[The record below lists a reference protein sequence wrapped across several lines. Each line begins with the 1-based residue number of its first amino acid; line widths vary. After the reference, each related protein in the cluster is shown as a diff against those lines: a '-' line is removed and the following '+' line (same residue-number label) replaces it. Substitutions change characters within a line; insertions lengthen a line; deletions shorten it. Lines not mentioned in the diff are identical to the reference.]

1 MTTTHDSDTLLDQL
15 QTMDADAFESFV
27 GELWERKGWTTTVS
41 QHSNDA
47 GIDVIARRD
56 DPFEQK
62 HLIQAK
68 RYGPTTTVGSPDIQQ
83 YASLKQQEPNT
94 DAVVI
99 VTTNQFTTHARDRA
113 TELNVKLI
121 NGNEL
126 IALIDETDAY
136 DLLETYLSATETT
149 SHPSQTTSPDRQ
161 RRSTYER
168 VQETAKGF
176 SWADISPD
184 IYLGFVLMGTIAWC
198 VGLLFGIAGINGG
211 FIGRAASVVAINS
224 WIIFPI
230 ALYYEA
236 ARMADATE
244 WAPQGMLYAVGGGIP
259 FVNAVVGGYYL
270 FRRRQTC
277 LAEENEE
284 LLFID
289 RRDKAASR
297 DGDQQW

>member
-15 QTMDADAFESFV
+15 QTMDADSFESFV
-27 GELWERKGWTTTVS
+27 GELWERQGWTTTVS

-47 GIDVIARRD
+47 GIDVVATRH

-83 YASLKQQEPNT
+83 YASLKQQVPDA

-99 VTTNQFTTHARDRA
+99 VTTNRFTTHARDRA

-126 IALIDETDAY
+126 ITLIDEADAY
-136 DLLETYLSATETT
+136 DLLKTYLSATETT
-149 SHPSQTTSPDRQ
+149 SRPSQAPSPDRQ
-161 RRSTYER
+161 GLSTYER
-168 VQETAKGF
+168 VQETARGF
-176 SWADISPD
+176 SWADISAD
-184 IYLGFVLMGTIAWC
+184 VYLGFILIGTAAWC
-198 VGLLFGIAGINGG
+198 IGLLFGIAGINGG
-211 FIGRAASVVAINS
+211 FIGRTAGVVAINS

-236 ARMADATE
+236 ARMAEATE
-244 WAPQGMLYAVGGGIP
+244 WAPQGLLYAVGGGIP
-259 FVNAVVGGYYL
+259 VINAIVGGYYL
-270 FRRRQTC
+270 YRRRQIC

-284 LLFID
+284 LLVIE
-289 RRDKAASR
+289 RRDAAASC
-297 DGDQQW
+297 DGDQQ